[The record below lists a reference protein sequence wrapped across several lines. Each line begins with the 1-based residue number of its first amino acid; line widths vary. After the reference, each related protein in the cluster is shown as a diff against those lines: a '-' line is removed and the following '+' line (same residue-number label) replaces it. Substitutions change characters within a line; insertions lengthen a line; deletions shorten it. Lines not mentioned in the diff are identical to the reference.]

1 MLLTPYLLLLTGV
14 VGLNEK
20 NLIPFRSEVEARES
34 GRKGGIKS
42 GEARRRKRNI
52 KALMKALL
60 ESSVTDIDIYNS
72 TAALGFDDEEIT
84 YASAIVAAMVKEAAD
99 GNVKA
104 FKEIRNVIGEDNDAE
119 RLKLQKKELQLK
131 EQLLKS
137 QGDKTETGT
146 EEPLLYKALLGENDD
161 DIP

>member
-1 MLLTPYLLLLTGV
+1 M
-14 VGLNEK
+14 NEK

-34 GRKGGIKS
+34 GRKGGVKS

-72 TAALGFDDEEIT
+72 TAALGFDNEEIT
-84 YASAIVAAMVKEAAD
+84 YAAAIVAAMVREAAD

-131 EQLLKS
+131 EQLS
-137 QGDKTETGT
+137 QGDKTRIDT